1 MVRSVGIVVFSG
13 NKTLLVR
20 NVGSS
25 RHVENVYGLAAGRL
39 EHGED
44 EIDAAVRELKE
55 ETGLSTTRSDLVQ
68 LPTVY
73 RATLPQKDGTTV
85 DFLWTVFLCK
95 KYTGDLAPSDETIP
109 EWVEVDKLDDHNLIA
124 NVKDAICEVQ
134 KIRKETRLEK
144 RPYLC

>member
-1 MVRSVGIVVFSG
+1 MVQSVGVVVFSG
-13 NKTLLVR
+13 TKTLLVR

-39 EHGED
+39 EEGEE
-44 EIDAAVRELKE
+44 EIDAAVRELQE
-55 ETGLSTTRSDLVQ
+55 ETGLITTRSDLVQ

-95 KYTGDLAPSDETIP
+95 KYTGDLAPSDETVP
-109 EWVEVDKLDDHNLIA
+109 EWVEMDKIDTYPLIG
-124 NVKDAICEVQ
+124 NVASAIHEA
-134 KIRKETRLEK
+134 KKK
-144 RPYLC
+144 RY